1 MTSPRRVLAALVAR
15 YDERGSPL
23 SPAVIATALDGDP
36 DPCAVERCLD
46 RLAGCELVAAEPD
59 GYRPTVTGREF
70 LDLDIDGGFAVVDPG
85 AGSDPG

>member
-1 MTSPRRVLAALVAR
+1 MTSPRHVLVALVAR

-23 SPAVIATALDGDP
+23 SPAALAAVLDGDT

-46 RLAGCELVAAEPD
+46 RLVDCELAAAGPD

-70 LDLDIDGGFAVVDPG
+70 LDLDIDDGFAVVDPG
-85 AGSDPG
+85 GCPDTE